1 MDVWEFIHAKLSA
14 TVPVLLLYVLESEGS
29 SPGRK
34 GFKMAV
40 SADGTFCGTIGG
52 GIMEHKLVEKAK
64 DILRKNEKSV
74 LLLRQHHDKEHAGN
88 QSGMI
93 CSGSQLN
100 AFIPVSTNAKGIIE
114 AVISGKKTLIELSPQ
129 GIRPAKGSA
138 QGLQY
143 KKDADWFYSEAINE
157 QPVIHII
164 GGGHV
169 SLALSEL
176 MHFLGFYVNVYDDR
190 QDLNTMQ
197 QNSFADEKHS
207 IRGYDEINAFMAPAE
222 NDYVVV
228 ISFGYRTDKA
238 AMRQLLKGKFFYLG
252 LIGSDRKVQ
261 TLFAEL
267 KEEGISAEVLARVH
281 APVGINIYSKTAPEI
296 AVSIAAEIIR
306 EKNKDLSTG
315 RKY

>member
-1 MDVWEFIHAKLSA
+1 MDVWKFILEKINSGLS
-14 TVPVLLLYVLESEGS
+14 VQLLYVLESEGS
-29 SPGRK
+29 SPGRR

-40 SADGTFCGTIGG
+40 ADDGTFCGTIGG

-64 DILRKNEKSV
+64 DMLRQNEKCV
-74 LLLRQHHDKEHAGN
+74 FLLRQYHDKEHAGN

-100 AFIPVSTNAKGIIE
+100 AFIPVSANDKGIIE
-114 AVISGKKTLIELSPQ
+114 AVISGEKTIIELSPQ
-129 GIRPAKGSA
+129 GIQAAKGPA
-138 QGLQY
+138 RGLQY
-143 KKDADWFYSEAINE
+143 KTDADWFYSEAINE

-207 IRGYDEINAFMAPAE
+207 ISGYDQIDAFIDPAE
-222 NDYVVV
+222 NDYIVV

-252 LIGSDRKVQ
+252 LIGSDKKVQ
-261 TLFAEL
+261 TIFAEL
-267 KEEGISAEVLARVH
+267 KEEGIPAEVLDRVY

-306 EKNKDLSTG
+306 EKNKDLPTG

>member
-129 GIRPAKGSA
+129 GIRPAKGSV

-143 KKDADWFYSEAINE
+143 KTDADWFYSEAINE